1 MAEVATEVIV
11 AGHICLDIFPTFA
24 ADETGE
30 KVLVP
35 GKLVDVG
42 PALLALG
49 GAVANTGL
57 ALHRLGVATRL
68 MGKVGDDLF
77 GRAILDLVRSSGEA
91 LAQGMQVAP
100 GEHSSYS
107 VVISPPGMDRIFLH
121 HPGANDTFGTEDIA
135 RAQVRHAR
143 LFHFGYPPLMR
154 RIYQDGGAS
163 FAALLRELKEQGVI
177 TSLDMALPDPAS
189 EAGRVDWASWF
200 ARVLPFVDLF
210 LPSVDEILS
219 MLGRSDAHGG
229 TQMDG
234 PRLSELATH
243 CLQFGAPIV
252 VFKLGNAG
260 LYLRTTDDEQ
270 RLREAGAGAPQ
281 EVQAWCNRELFTPC
295 FQVQE
300 VGTTGAGD
308 CTIAGFLAGYLQ
320 GLSPG
325 EVLRSAVAV
334 GASSVEQ
341 ADASSG
347 VPSWSQVQARIH
359 AGWEHCPVTL
369 ALPDWQEDQEQGIW
383 RGPNEQRKAEQ
394 LRTENGQASERQV

>member
-24 ADETGE
+24 ADETGD

-57 ALHRLGVATRL
+57 ALHCLGVSTRL

-77 GRAILDLVRSSGEA
+77 GRAILDLVRSSGKA
-91 LAQGMQVAP
+91 LAQDMLVAP
-100 GEHSSYS
+100 GEHTSYS

-121 HPGANDTFGTEDIA
+121 HPGANDTFGAEDIA
-135 RAQVRHAR
+135 PEQVGHAR

-154 RIYQDGGAS
+154 RVYHDGGAS
-163 FAALLRELKEQGVI
+163 FAGLLRALKDQGVT

-189 EAGRVDWASWF
+189 EAGHVDWTNWL

-219 MLGRSDAHGG
+219 MLGRADAMRG
-229 TQMDG
+229 QQVDG
-234 PRLSELATH
+234 PLLSELAT
-243 CLQFGAPIV
+243 QFLHLGAAIV
-252 VFKLGNAG
+252 VFKLGDAG
-260 LYLRTTDDEQ
+260 LYVRTTGDKQ
-270 RLREAGAGAPQ
+270 RLRALGAGSPQ
-281 EVQAWCNRELFTPC
+281 NIEAWRQRELFTPC
-295 FQVQE
+295 FQANV

-308 CTIAGFLAGYLQ
+308 CTIAGFLAGFLQ
-320 GLSPG
+320 DLSP
-325 EVLRSAVAV
+325 EKVLSSAAAV

-341 ADASSG
+341 ADATSG
-347 VPSWSQVQARIH
+347 VPSWSQLQARVH

-369 ALPDWQEDQEQGIW
+369 AFPGWHEDTRQALW
-383 RGPNEQRKAEQ
+383 RGPGER
-394 LRTENGQASERQV
+394 RSESI